1 MSRILPP
8 LRTLLPAEHGTWF
21 MLAFPALLGLL
32 LRPSWAGLCLD
43 LAALA
48 VFFARPPLR
57 RVATGPRDPAQRRA
71 LALLGAL
78 ALGLAAGALA
88 LGGPRFLM
96 PVVLSAPLVL
106 IALRADFSR
115 AVRSLPVEL
124 TAQAAFGALAPALV
138 LAGGGPLRQG
148 AVAWLLAALVGG
160 ANLAHVRR
168 FLGRVH
174 GLPAEELRRRA
185 LPVHLLHLSLL
196 AASALLAAPRGVA
209 GLAWTGWTALLYL
222 RPLWPYRP
230 LPARILGWRE
240 GFLSLGGLLV
250 LAWAL
255 R

>member
-1 MSRILPP
+1 MSRLLPP

-32 LRPSWAGLCLD
+32 LRPSVAGACLD

-48 VFFARPPLR
+48 VFIARPALR
-57 RVATGPRDPAQRRA
+57 RVATGQRDPRQARA
-71 LALLGAL
+71 LALLGVL
-78 ALGLAAGALA
+78 ALGLAGLA
-88 LGGPRFLM
+88 LVLAGPRFLG
-96 PVVLSAPLVL
+96 PVALAAPLVL
-106 IALRADFSR
+106 VALRADFSR
-115 AVRSLPVEL
+115 AVRALSVEL

-138 LAGGGPLRQG
+138 LAGGGPVRQ
-148 AVAWLLAALVGG
+148 AAEAWLLASLVGG

-168 FLGRVH
+168 FLGH
-174 GLPAEELRRRA
+174 AHALPPGELRRRA
-185 LPVHLLHLSLL
+185 LPVHALHLALL
-196 AASALLAAPRGVA
+196 GASAALLAPRGPA

-222 RPLWPYRP
+222 RALWPYRP

-250 LAWAL
+250 LVWAL